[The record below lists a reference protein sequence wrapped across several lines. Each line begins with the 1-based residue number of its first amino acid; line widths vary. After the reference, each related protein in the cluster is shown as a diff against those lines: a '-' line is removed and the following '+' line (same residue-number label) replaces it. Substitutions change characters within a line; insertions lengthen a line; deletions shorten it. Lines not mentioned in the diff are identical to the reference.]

1 VVELLHRGETSEV
14 RNPFSVT
21 TALRN
26 IDLPS
31 VLFFL
36 GILVAIS
43 ALESSDILIG
53 LATIIDT
60 HIQSINLVVFLTG
73 ILSAVIDN
81 VPLVAAFMGMY
92 DLTRFPMDHDFWI
105 FLAYC
110 AGTGGSL
117 LVIGSA
123 AGVVAMGLAKLEFFW
138 YIRKIS
144 VLAFAGYLAGAL
156 CYILF
161 ERIWG

>member
-1 VVELLHRGETSEV
+1 
-14 RNPFSVT
+14 
-21 TALRN
+21 
-26 IDLPS
+26 
-31 VLFFL
+31 
-36 GILVAIS
+36 
-43 ALESSDILIG
+43 
-53 LATIIDT
+53 
-60 HIQSINLVVFLTG
+60 VFITG
-73 ILSAVIDN
+73 IISAVIDN

-138 YIRKIS
+138 YVRKIS
-144 VLAFAGYLAGAL
+144 FLAFTGYLAGAL
-156 CYILF
+156 CYIWF